1 MSTVAGIAQGVTD
14 QGRDGSVV
22 TQAVAT
28 FPYALFCRGLL
39 PEVGT
44 LPDTPGAAG
53 DEKSPAEGIVTR
65 PYDYLYNFIRALTT
79 TKIPDKLRSMPAIN
93 FFVRWM
99 RRNQFNNKFVALP
112 FLEEV
117 YDTVEG
123 KLPERRAD
131 QPAGLAPILRAA
143 LSSFA
148 VKALRDQASPEYSGA
163 SAFDMLKKVLDV
175 MCLEM
180 EMLPTPAYVKTDLR
194 GSILGPGPVGTLNTV
209 ATPSSFGTGEQLQRT
224 NTAFSEPYVSNPKEP
239 GRLTNYFVKPQCLFS
254 LAPACNVIFPSMTHQ
269 AQYQESYATQPTRLY
284 VEDNELAGASSG
296 LEPPDKIMTNA
307 VTVGYPPAV
316 DKRLQE
322 RVTKQPWLTG
332 KNLLLYPEE
341 FYKGPVTAVTAA
353 PPWLFYFQAQLQTD
367 PLGPDGLGPPDP
379 AGKTVTPA
387 DGESITEKDLYR
399 LYAQHE
405 YFRQR
410 YEKRNGSVDIDGFDP
425 YPVPGLPLV
434 VFDDFQSRLH
444 VVGYLMTVSHAIAAR
459 SVSTTLSYTYGRTI
473 YEFLTD
479 IANEIDNPQNPKN
492 AGKATAAAPP
502 EPIPEIRDILQ
513 HEWRADQFY
522 QQLLWRRTAVSAETS
537 REQPAVCRIRDLLA
551 FVNPDGTIEP
561 IKIEGTN
568 EETQRQQR
576 AALAKQKPLL
586 APLDN
591 PATLEQLVRTQTG
604 SLVLGLADV
613 RIAFRNLAPILDA
626 LDQIEQVAQQMYRL
640 SLGSAV
646 NDFYEALHM
655 GFLSAKDALA
665 TLLAEIDAAIA
676 APAVTTHN
684 LAGAAQ
690 RELTPTPGLEPLFD
704 SFDAGMKY
712 CARPICTLEE
722 YISFIGGVRE
732 GANDDFSYDDG
743 SGMSSARYYTRIRYL
758 KGATA
763 ADVATAKQQNLPID
777 TPASAMGGSGV
788 SSQTGEKPA
797 TGGSDG
803 AGEAVP
809 LDFPVMRAEW
819 DKVMLQHRAKV
830 YSTYKL
836 SR

>member
-14 QGRDGSVV
+14 QGRDGSIV

-44 LPDTPGAAG
+44 AAETGAG
-53 DEKSPAEGIVTR
+53 GTEQSPAEGIVTR

-93 FFVRWM
+93 FFVRWL

-117 YDTVEG
+117 YDTIEG
-123 KLPERRAD
+123 KLPERRTN

-143 LSSFA
+143 LSDFA
-148 VKALRDQASPEYSGA
+148 IKALRGQMAQEYSGA
-163 SAFDMLKKVLDV
+163 SAFDMLKQILDV
-175 MCLEM
+175 LCLEM
-180 EMLPTPAYVKTDLR
+180 AMVPTPAYVKSGINGD
-194 GSILGPGPVGTLNTV
+194 ILGPGPIPPASNTTV
-209 ATPSSFGTGEQLQRT
+209 ATPGSFGTGEQLMRE
-224 NTAFSEPYVSNPKEP
+224 NTAFSPPYAPNPKEP

-254 LAPACNVIFPSMTHQ
+254 LAPACNVIFPSMTQ
-269 AQYQESYATQPTRLY
+269 QSTYQESYATQPTRLY
-284 VEDNELAGASSG
+284 VEDNELASAASG
-296 LEPPDKIMTNA
+296 LEEPDKILVNA

-316 DKRLQE
+316 DKRLQA
-322 RVTKQPWLTG
+322 RMTKQPWLTG

-341 FYKGPVTAVTAA
+341 FFKGPVTSVTKA
-353 PPWLFYFQAQLQTD
+353 PPWLFFFQAQLQTD
-367 PLGPDGLGPPDP
+367 PLGPEGLGMPDP
-379 AGKTVTPA
+379 NGKTVTPA

-410 YEKRNGSVDIDGFDP
+410 YEKRNGSIEISGFDP
-425 YPVPGLPLV
+425 YPVPGFPMV
-434 VFDDFQSRLH
+434 AFDDFQSRLH
-444 VVGYLMTVSHAIAAR
+444 VIGYLMNMSHAISAKTA
-459 SVSTTLSYTYGRTI
+459 STTLSYTYGRTI

-479 IANEIDNPQNPKN
+479 IANEIDNPQNKKN
-492 AGKATAAAPP
+492 EGQAIAAAPP

-522 QQLLWRRTAVSAETS
+522 QRLFWRTTAASSGST
-537 REQPAVCRIRDLLA
+537 RPQPAVCRVRDLLA
-551 FVNPDGTIEP
+551 FVKPDGSIEP
-561 IKIEGTN
+561 IQIEGKN
-568 EETQRQQR
+568 EERIRSDKEKATWSQDILQQLR
-576 AALAKQKPLL
+576 NDGARLQKY
-586 APLDN
+586 LDREL
-591 PATLEQLVRTQTG
+591 PIGEQDNV
-604 SLVLGLADV
+604 
-613 RIAFRNLAPILDA
+613 
-626 LDQIEQVAQQMYRL
+626 
-640 SLGSAV
+640 
-646 NDFYEALHM
+646 YEALRFVARESRPASTPSGSIP
-655 GFLSAKDALA
+655 GFVLEFKVKGPSDFNNSLIDLADYLDTALGVA
-665 TLLAEIDAAIA
+665 AYVLDTLNY
-676 APAVTTHN
+676 PTTYHN

-712 CARPICTLEE
+712 GARPVCTLEE
-722 YISFIGGVRE
+722 YIAFIGGVRE
-732 GANDDFSYDDG
+732 GPNDDFAYKDG
-743 SGMSSARYYTRIRYL
+743 GGIPSARYYTRIRRL

-763 ADVATAKQQNLPID
+763 KDVATAKQQNLPPD
-777 TPASAMGGSGV
+777 TPPTSMGGAGT
-788 SSQTGEKPA
+788 SSQTGEAPPA
-797 TGGSDG
+797 GTSDG

-819 DKVMLQHRAKV
+819 DITLLQHRAKV
-830 YSTYKL
+830 YSVYKL